1 MFNCW
6 KFIIFIDAFNNKY
19 NNFNC
24 ILIASISFRKTRQPK
39 LCRVVEGMLKILLQ
53 VQRQSVQNPT
63 LPEVPALDVTQK
75 SLFVIQNHKNKNIG
89 FFCKSSSVMY

>member
-6 KFIIFIDAFNNKY
+6 KFIIFIDAVNNKY

-24 ILIASISFRKTRQPK
+24 ILIASISYRKTRRPK

-89 FFCKSSSVMY
+89 FFCKSSSVTY